1 MAATHA
7 ISSGAWSIW
16 DHGVPSKMSSL
27 SPDPRVA
34 PVVLAVD
41 QAVAWYIG
49 ELPRVKHPQVSL
61 AQAEQLREAVAGT
74 RPDEHF
80 EILVN
85 FARTMYRIGQ
95 LDPSTPQVNLGDA
108 LTALSLV
115 PQPAEPGWIFDTRI
129 DADAFAKLQFRE
141 TSVGIGRAQG
151 ENRERWRSH
160 ALKNRAFIEDVVRQT
175 QGRGLAVILGAG
187 QAFDLPLVELAK
199 SFEKLVLVDIDAEAL
214 NATVAGAL
222 KDPGLRART
231 ELRVI
236 DLTGV
241 NGQLVQRIDEAVAS
255 AANAAEARDRLEALC
270 WTYRLAAPPLL
281 LPPEQRAD
289 LLVSSCVLS
298 QVAWPQRVYA
308 RRVYERRFSSVPGP
322 LELRWARHFTYLELR
337 LQQDH
342 LTSLAGVADQVAL
355 TCDAVNNVTVLDA
368 AGTERTSGQI
378 VPTLAVPSLLE
389 RVPKL
394 FRIEGHASWEWHRYK
409 ATRTGKGSRM
419 DVEGAR
425 LTVPQ
430 TPPRV

>member
-1 MAATHA
+1 
-7 ISSGAWSIW
+7 
-16 DHGVPSKMSSL
+16 MSSL
-27 SPDPRVA
+27 SPDPRIA

-61 AQAEQLREAVAGT
+61 AQAEQLREVVAGT
-74 RPDEHF
+74 RPNEHF
-80 EILVN
+80 ELIVD

-95 LDPSTPQVNLGDA
+95 LDPSLPQVNLGDA

-115 PQPAEPGWIFDTRI
+115 PQPAEPRWIFDTRI

-141 TSVGIGRAQG
+141 TSVGIGRAQR
-151 ENRERWRSH
+151 ENREGWRSH
-160 ALKNRAFIEDVVRQT
+160 ALKNRAFIEEVVRQT

-187 QAFDLPLVELAK
+187 HAFDLPLVELAK

-231 ELRVI
+231 ELRVL

-281 LPPEQRAD
+281 LPPEHRAD

-342 LTSLAGVADQVAL
+342 LTSLAGVAEQVAL
-355 TCDAVNNVTVLDA
+355 TCDVVNNVTVLDA

-378 VPTLAVPSLLE
+378 VPTLGVPTLLE

-394 FRIEGHASWEWHRYK
+394 FRIGGHASWEWHRYK
-409 ATRTGKGSRM
+409 ATRTARGSRM

-425 LTVPQ
+425 LTEPR
-430 TPPRV
+430 TPSGL

>member
-1 MAATHA
+1 
-7 ISSGAWSIW
+7 
-16 DHGVPSKMSSL
+16 MSRL
-27 SPDPRVA
+27 SPDPRIA
-34 PVVLAVD
+34 PVALAVD
-41 QAVAWYIG
+41 QALGWYIG
-49 ELPRVKHPQVSL
+49 ELPRARQPQVSL
-61 AQAEQLREAVAGT
+61 AQAEQLREVVGGT
-74 RPDEHF
+74 RPYTNEHF

-95 LDPSTPQVNLGDA
+95 LDPGTPQVNLGDV
-108 LTALSLV
+108 LTAVSLV
-115 PQPAEPGWIFDTRI
+115 PQSGEPRWIFDTRI
-129 DADAFAKLQFRE
+129 DDDAFAKLQFSE
-141 TSVGIGRAQG
+141 TSVGIRKIQR
-151 ENRERWRSH
+151 ENREGWWSH
-160 ALKNRAFIEDVVRQT
+160 AQKNRAFIEDVVRQT
-175 QGRGLAVILGAG
+175 QGRRLAVILGAG

-214 NATVAGAL
+214 KATVAGAL

-231 ELRVI
+231 ELRFL

-241 NGQLVQRIDEAVAS
+241 NGQLVQRIDEAVAT

-342 LTSLAGVADQVAL
+342 LTSLAGAADQVAL
-355 TCDAVNNVTVLDA
+355 TCDVVSNVTVLDA
-368 AGTERTSGQI
+368 AGTERASGQI
-378 VPTLAVPSLLE
+378 IPTLGVPSLLE
-389 RVPKL
+389 RIPKL
-394 FRIEGHASWEWHRYK
+394 FQIQGHARWEWHRYN
-409 ATRTGKGSRM
+409 ATRTARGSRM
-419 DVEGAR
+419 DVDGAR
-425 LTVPQ
+425 LTEPR
-430 TPPRV
+430 TPNNL